1 MDEAELQMRRMRY
14 RLNRQGM
21 LELDAW
27 LAPIL
32 KVDFDDPEIVDA
44 VQLLLDCEAPE
55 LQRMMHGELS
65 VPDILKPWLGCP

>member
-27 LAPIL
+27 LAPML
-32 KVDFDDPEIVDA
+32 SADFGNPEIADA
-44 VQLLLDCEAPE
+44 VQVLLTYEAPE
-55 LQRMMHGELS
+55 LQRMMHGELP
-65 VPDILKPWLGCP
+65 VPDILKQWLSGP